1 MHMQITKILAVS
13 CALLV
18 FTGMT
23 LHADEKKKEVSLK
36 KIEPEKVNL
45 GRPVNF
51 ERDIYPI
58 LEANCIAC
66 HNLAI
71 DESKLDLEEVAGIL
85 KGGKRGPAVVPKDP
99 GKSLLFQVASH
110 IKKPAMPPMPN
121 NVDADTLTPK
131 QLGLIRQWILEG
143 ATAGMGSKSDMVV
156 FRPLPQG
163 LNPIYSVALSRW
175 GRLAA
180 AGRANQINIYD
191 VSTGDELA
199 RLVDPN
205 LQAIQHK
212 DKPMY
217 PHGAAHRDFVHSL
230 AFSPDGNLLASG
242 GYRVVKLWQ
251 RLRNVQSLKIASPNA
266 VPAVIVSPDRK
277 SIAFGSTDNTISI
290 SNLADGTVGK
300 TLSGHT
306 GHVTGLQFSSDGSKL
321 FSSSLDKSIRVWNV
335 ADGKQLGQFTTPSP
349 VNDLA
354 LNKDETQVVSAGAD
368 NLLRVWKVP
377 AEGEAATKPTLE
389 IKGHTKAV
397 TSVELIL
404 PAGTQVVS
412 GSEDGT
418 VRIWTLSDAKQVR
431 SMNHGGPVTDVASRP
446 DGQRVA
452 SAGTNNVAKLWQVSD
467 GKQLAELKGD
477 LNSRSSTAH
486 TLEREAVAKQKITLA
501 DNAFKA
507 GEKNLKARQAGS
519 KKSKEAKEK
528 ADKAVPEAGKKIK
541 TAEDELK
548 AAQAELEK
556 KKDDKDLKKK
566 VDDATKKVTTE
577 QANLKKAIS
586 AQSSAAR
593 SLAQAEKAA
602 QTATQTLEKNRKSKE
617 KAAANQKTA
626 TEALKAAQQ
635 AEKTAEKPIRSL
647 AFSADG
653 RRLATAGDDN
663 LLHVWNAQDGTAL
676 ETYQGHSA
684 ALSGVAFVSENALL
698 SASTDKTIIVWN
710 TKPQWKLIG
719 QLGPEKDA
727 PLELGPSAFVNRV
740 LSLDF
745 SDDGKLL
752 ATGGGDPSRSGEL
765 MIWDVGK
772 QSLLRQIQ
780 DAHSDTVLGVDF
792 SQDGQYLISGASDKF
807 AKLFEVVTG
816 KYVRSFEGHTHHVL
830 DVSWKLDGTS
840 IATAGA
846 DNVIKVW
853 NVETGEQ
860 RRTIGGYSKQVTSI
874 QYIGVGENVV
884 SCSGDKQVRFHRT
897 GNGKDYRSFK
907 GGTDFMY
914 TSAAARSET
923 SVIANVNNE
932 ATIVI
937 AGGEDGVLRMW
948 NGGDAKSIRIIE
960 PPKPPAD
967 QTAQAD
973 ASGKK

>member
-1 MHMQITKILAVS
+1 MHMQIRKVLAVG

-18 FTGMT
+18 FTGMA
-23 LHADEKKKEVSLK
+23 LHADDKKKETALK

-51 ERDIYPI
+51 EQDIYPI

-99 GKSLLFQVASH
+99 DKSLLFQVASH
-110 IKKPAMPPMPN
+110 LKKPAMPPMPN
-121 NVDADTLTPK
+121 KVDADTLTPK

-143 ATAGMGSKSDMVV
+143 ASAGMGSKSDMVV

-163 LNPIYSVALSRW
+163 LNAIYSVALSRW

-205 LQAIQHK
+205 LIPIQHEN
-212 DKPMY
+212 KPMY
-217 PHGAAHRDFVHSL
+217 PRGAAHRDFVHSL

-251 RLRNVQSLKIASPNA
+251 RPRNVHSLKIAAPNA
-266 VPAVIVSPDRK
+266 VTAVVVSPDRK
-277 SIAFGSTDNTISI
+277 LIAFGTTDNTISI
-290 SNLADGTVGK
+290 SNLVVEKVMK

-306 GHVTGLQFSSDGSKL
+306 GQVTGLQFSSDGSKL

-335 ADGKQLGQFTTPSP
+335 ADGKQRGQFTTPSP

-354 LNKDETQVVSAGAD
+354 LNKDATQVISAGAD
-368 NLLRVWKVP
+368 NLLRVWKLP
-377 AEGEAATKPTLE
+377 AVGEASSKPTLE
-389 IKGHTKAV
+389 IKGHTKSV
-397 TSVELIL
+397 TSVELIS
-404 PAGTQVVS
+404 PAGTQIVS

-418 VRIWTLSDAKQVR
+418 VRIWTLSNGKQVR

-452 SAGTNNVAKLWQVSD
+452 SSGANNIAKLWQVSD

-477 LNSRSSTAH
+477 LNARSSTAGS
-486 TLEREAVAKQKITLA
+486 LEREAVAKQKVTLTG
-501 DNAFKA
+501 NAFKA
-507 GEKNLKARQAGS
+507 GEKNLKDRQDGF
-519 KKSKEAKEK
+519 KKATEAKTK
-528 ADKAVPEAGKKIK
+528 ADKAVADAGPKVK
-541 TAEDELK
+541 TAEAALK

-556 KKDDKDLKKK
+556 KKDDKKLKKK

-577 QANLKKAIS
+577 QANLKKATNT
-586 AQSSAAR
+586 QTSAAR
-593 SLAQAEKAA
+593 SLTQADKAVV
-602 QTATQTLEKNRKSKE
+602 TAKKTLEEYLKAKDQ
-617 KAAANQKTA
+617 AAANQKVA
-626 TEALKAAQQ
+626 AESLKTVQQ
-635 AEKTAEKPIRSL
+635 AEKAAEKPIRSL
-647 AFSADG
+647 AFSPDG
-653 RRLATAGDDN
+653 KRLATAGDDN
-663 LLHVWNAQDGTAL
+663 LLHVWNSEDGTAL
-676 ETYQGHSA
+676 EVYQGHTQ
-684 ALSGVAFVSENALL
+684 ALSGVVYVSENALL
-698 SASTDKTIIVWN
+698 SASADKTIIVWN

-719 QLGPEKDA
+719 QLGPPEDA
-727 PLELGPSAFVNRV
+727 PLELGLSPFVNRV
-740 LSLDF
+740 LALDF

-752 ATGGGDPSRSGEL
+752 ATGGGYPSRSGEL

-772 QSLLRQIQ
+772 QSLIRQIQ

-792 SQDGQYLISGASDKF
+792 SQDGNSLLSGASDKF
-807 AKLFEVVTG
+807 AKQFEVATG
-816 KYVRSFEGHTHHVL
+816 NFVRSFEGHTHHVL

-840 IATAGA
+840 ISTAGA
-846 DNVIKVW
+846 DNVVKVW

-860 RRTIGGYSKQVTSI
+860 RRTIGGYSKQVTSV

-897 GNGKDYRSFK
+897 GNGQAYRSFD

-948 NGGDAKSIRIIE
+948 NGGNAKSIRTIE